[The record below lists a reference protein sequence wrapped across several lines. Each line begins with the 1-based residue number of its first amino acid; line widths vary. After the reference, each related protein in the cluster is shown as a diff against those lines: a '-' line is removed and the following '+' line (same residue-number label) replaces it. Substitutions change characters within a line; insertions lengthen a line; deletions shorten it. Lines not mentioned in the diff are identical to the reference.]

1 MAASSSTLAAK
12 TLGFTR
18 GAADRE
24 TRADLVGDGD
34 AYLGLTGDGVAAGGV
49 LFGGGSRPS
58 PATFAVV
65 NRLTESLSLA
75 VESDRFRFETSGGAI
90 TDDGRRLLVDDD
102 AGDTFGPGERLGP
115 VTVRPT
121 RAAIASAVGSTVTGT
136 IDITADGEETRIDAE
151 RDLSLEVSG
160 IDATRA
166 LLALTQRGGGVFEHR
181 WRLEAVETT
190 GRGLETL
197 RLDYRAVETAGA
209 IDFTAAES
217 LSASIAVDGTERAC
231 SIDRTRSHRLAVSLA
246 DPVAIDRADVEL
258 VLTGTGGPASPGG
271 GPGRPTGAT
280 VELLGAGFSTRLEA
294 IRSHPGQ

>member
-24 TRADLVGDGD
+24 TRADLVGDED
-34 AYLGLTGDGVAAGGV
+34 AYLGLTEDGVAAGGV

-65 NRLTESLSLA
+65 NRLTEPLSLT
-75 VESDRFRFETSGGAI
+75 VESDRFRFETSDGAI
-90 TDDGRRLLVDDD
+90 TDDGRRLLVDD
-102 AGDTFGPGERLGP
+102 AGDALGPGERLGP

-121 RAAIASAVGSTVTGT
+121 DAAITSAVGSTVTGT

-190 GRGLETL
+190 GHGLETL

-246 DPVAIDRADVEL
+246 DPVAIDGADVEL

-271 GPGRPTGAT
+271 RPGRPTGAT

-294 IRSHPGQ
+294 SRSHPGQ